1 MADEVARAISQAKA
15 AAAEAGFDAPWTP
28 GDSGRKISF
37 SFELSGLDDAPEIAP
52 MERALEELPGVRARI
67 VYASSMAWVTAPE
80 GTTPHRVVE
89 VLGRFGV
96 EAVLTDGSLRRQS
109 LYRDDPGEQSP
120 RRPRPPQRGKQ
131 ERRRAESDRRALERA
146 RAAGFFRPDAAWPT
160 PEAGSHG
167 AEPYRRDRDV
177 LYTARDL
184 ITTPR
189 LIVAL
194 LFTVPV
200 VVLSYFTEVQ
210 FSGWQWLCAL
220 MSVPVVTW
228 CAWPFHRALAGG
240 VRRGAVALDGASSIA
255 ILGAFAWSVGTLVCT
270 PAGHLGWQGT
280 PDVFALTAQRFN
292 EVELF
297 FDVAC
302 GTTLLLLGGR
312 KLSIQARSS
321 LLDDLAVQ
329 RVDPQSQVM
338 LVSHNRATGQPVT
351 EEVPVSEINVGDDIL
366 VQPGQRIPVDGVV
379 IGGSSEVRPGVVE
392 TVLPSS
398 GGVVPVAVDSP
409 VRAGAINLHHRIKVR
424 VQRTG
429 HRTRIAGVERWVS
442 GVNAVQNTA
451 VMLSTRSARLL
462 IPAALSVAAL
472 SFAAWM
478 LGTGNPALAF
488 GTALA
493 VLACVAPAALALSSA
508 LALRLGVETAARH
521 GMLLR
526 EGAVMRRLQGVDTV
540 IFNRVGALS
549 HSAMTV
555 ETVTA
560 DAGENPELVLRVAA
574 ALCLESEHT
583 ASRAIVHAARQAR
596 DHDAGGDIPHW
607 IDVNHAHIDEDGTF
621 HAQIELP
628 VRDEA
633 GVYHG
638 RQVSASLW
646 RPHDLSELGGR
657 LADAAFSGGTP
668 LVVRWAGRDRGVIS
682 LHDTVR
688 EDAAEAIGRL
698 ESMGLETM
706 MLTRDAY
713 PVGRRFARRLGISRV
728 LAGISAARKPYAVRG
743 VHIRGARVAM
753 VGDSSV
759 SDCLKVADVG
769 ILINGEGQLDKAS
782 RSESTGADVVLL
794 RRDVSAIPQL
804 MALARK
810 VCTVVDR
817 NILFA
822 WGYNAVAVVASVAGL
837 LHPMAATVLM
847 LAASLVI
854 EGASNSVRKYPA
866 A

>member
-1 MADEVARAISQAKA
+1 MADEVAQAINQAKE
-15 AAAEAGFDAPWTP
+15 AAAEAGF
-28 GDSGRKISF
+28 GDPQALGESGRKISL
-37 SFELSGLDDAPEIAP
+37 SFDLVGLTDAPEIAQI
-52 MERALEELPGVRARI
+52 ERALGEIPGVRARI
-67 VYASSMAWVTAPE
+67 VYHSAMAWITAPE
-80 GTTPHRVVE
+80 GLVPNQIVE
-89 VLGRFGV
+89 VCARFGV
-96 EAVLTDGSLRRQS
+96 QAVLTDDALRRQS
-109 LYRDDPGEQSP
+109 LYRAEDVAPGQVP
-120 RRPRPPQRGKQ
+120 RRLPRGKHG
-131 ERRRAESDRRALERA
+131 RRRAEAERRDLERA
-146 RAAGFFRPDAAWPT
+146 RAAGFFHPDSVWPT
-160 PEAGSHG
+160 PEPGAAREPRG
-167 AEPYRRDRDV
+167 AEKRAGDV

-194 LFTVPV
+194 LLTLPV
-200 VVLSYFTEVQ
+200 VALSYIPQAQ
-210 FSGWQWLCAL
+210 FPGWQWACAL
-220 MSVPVVTW
+220 LSIPVVSW

-240 VRRGAVALDGASSIA
+240 VRRGAVALDGASSLA
-255 ILGAFAWSVGTLVCT
+255 ILAAFAWSVGTLLFT
-270 PAGHLGWQGT
+270 EAGSLGWRGT

-292 EVELF
+292 EAELF

-302 GTTLLLLGGR
+302 GTTLLLLIGR

-321 LLDDLAVQ
+321 LLDDLAAQ
-329 RVDPQSQVM
+329 RVEPQSQVV
-338 LVSHNRATGQPVT
+338 LVSHNRATGKPVM
-351 EEVPVSEINVGDDIL
+351 EEVSVSEINVGDDIL

-379 IGGSSEVRPGVVE
+379 IGGSGTVRPGVVE
-392 TVLPSS
+392 TVLPTSS
-398 GGVVPVAVDSP
+398 GLVPVEVDSP
-409 VRAGAINLHHRIKVR
+409 VRAGAINVGQRIKVR

-429 HRTRIAGVERWVS
+429 HRTRIAGVERWIS
-442 GVNAVQNTA
+442 GVNALQNTA

-462 IPAALSVAAL
+462 IPAAVSVAVL
-472 SFAAWM
+472 SFAGWV

-549 HSAMTV
+549 HSDMTV

-560 DAGENPELVLRVAA
+560 DVGENPDLVLRVAA

-596 DHDAGGDIPHW
+596 DHDSGGDIPHW

-621 HAQIELP
+621 HAQIDLP
-628 VRDEA
+628 VRDA
-633 GVYHG
+633 HG
-638 RQVSASLW
+638 QHSRQVSASLW
-646 RPHDLSELGGR
+646 RPHNLSELSGR

-668 LVVRWAGRDRGVIS
+668 LVVRWNGRDRGVIS

-688 EDAAEAIGRL
+688 EDAAEAVAQL

-713 PVGRRFARRLGISRV
+713 PVGRRFARRLGISQV
-728 LAGISAARKPYAVRG
+728 LAGISAGRKPYAVRG
-743 VHIRGARVAM
+743 VHNRGARVAM

-759 SDCLKVADVG
+759 SECLKVADVG
-769 ILINGEGQLDKAS
+769 VLIDAEAQLDKAS

-794 RRDVSAIPQL
+794 RRDVSAIAQL
-804 MALARK
+804 MGLARK

-822 WGYNAVAVVASVAGL
+822 WAYNAVAVVASVAGL

-854 EGASNSVRKYPA
+854 EARSNSVRKYPA

>member
-1 MADEVARAISQAKA
+1 MADEVARAIRQAKA
-15 AAAEAGFDAPWTP
+15 AAVEAGFSDPQAL
-28 GDSGRKISF
+28 GESGRKISL
-37 SFELSGLDDAPEIAP
+37 SFDLEGLTDAPEIAQI
-52 MERALEELPGVRARI
+52 ERALEEIPGVRARI
-67 VYASSMAWVTAPE
+67 AYHSAMAWITAPE
-80 GTTPHRVVE
+80 GLVPHQIVE
-89 VLGRFGV
+89 VCARFGV
-96 EAVLTDGSLRRQS
+96 RAVLTDDALRRQS
-109 LYRDDPGEQSP
+109 LYRAEAGEQASMRS
-120 RRPRPPQRGKQ
+120 RRPPRGKQ
-131 ERRRAESDRRALERA
+131 ERRRAEAERRGLERA
-146 RAAGFFRPDAAWPT
+146 RAAGFFRPGTVWPATT
-160 PEAGSHG
+160 PGGDRRAG
-167 AEPYRRDRDV
+167 DV

-189 LIVAL
+189 LIAALVLTLPVVAL
-194 LFTVPV
+194 
-200 VVLSYFTEVQ
+200 SYIPQVQ
-210 FSGWQWLCAL
+210 FTGWQWGCAAL
-220 MSVPVVTW
+220 SVPVVSW

-240 VRRGAVALDGASSIA
+240 VRRGAVALDGASSLA
-255 ILGAFAWSVGTLVCT
+255 ILAAFAWSVGTLLFT
-270 PAGHLGWQGT
+270 EAGALGWRGT

-302 GTTLLLLGGR
+302 GITLLLLGGR

-321 LLDDLAVQ
+321 LLADLAAQ
-329 RVDPQSQVM
+329 RVDPQSPVI
-338 LVSHNRATGQPVT
+338 LVSHNRATAQPVM
-351 EEVPVSEINVGDDIL
+351 EEVSVSEINVGDDIL
-366 VQPGQRIPVDGVV
+366 IQPGQRIPVDGVV
-379 IGGSSEVRPGVVE
+379 IGGSGTVRPGVVE

-398 GGVVPVAVDSP
+398 GGVVPVEVDSP
-409 VRAGAINLHHRIKVR
+409 VRAGAINEGQRIKVR

-442 GVNAVQNTA
+442 GVNALQNTA
-451 VMLSTRSARLL
+451 VMLSTRTARLL
-462 IPAALSVAAL
+462 IPAALSVAVL
-472 SFAAWM
+472 SFAGWVLA
-478 LGTGNPALAF
+478 TGNPALAF

-549 HSAMTV
+549 HSDMTV

-560 DAGENPELVLRVAA
+560 DVGENPDLVLRVAA

-607 IDVNHAHIDEDGTF
+607 IDVSHPHVDEDGTF
-621 HAQIELP
+621 HAQIDLP
-628 VRDEA
+628 VRDA
-633 GVYHG
+633 TGQHS

-646 RPHDLSELGGR
+646 RPHNLSELSGR

-668 LVVRWAGRDRGVIS
+668 LVVRWNGRDRGVIA

-688 EDAAEAIGRL
+688 EDAAEAVARL

-713 PVGRRFARRLGISRV
+713 PVGRRFARRLGISQV
-728 LAGISAARKPYAVRG
+728 LAGISAGRKPYAVRG
-743 VHIRGARVAM
+743 VHNRGARVAM

-759 SDCLKVADVG
+759 SECLTVADVG
-769 ILINGEGQLDKAS
+769 ILIDGEAQLDRAS

-794 RRDVSAIPQL
+794 RRDVSAIAQL

-822 WGYNAVAVVASVAGL
+822 WAYNAVAVAASVAGL

-854 EGASNSVRKYPA
+854 EARSNSVRKYPA